1 MVIRNLL
8 PAVESG
14 KKMSAAIFMSGS
26 GTNAENIL
34 EYRLTHC
41 CETWYPAVI
50 VTDAPESSR
59 AGEIAARFD
68 LPLVAFSIREFYR
81 SHGEKTISL
90 KTERGRQLREMW
102 TNLLR
107 EKLAAYK
114 IDFGVLAGFV
124 LLSNIT
130 GDFPCLNVHPGDLT
144 VEENGR
150 RLLVGL
156 HALPVETAIVR
167 GLNSI
172 RSSVIIAQP
181 YTGRGGE
188 KDSGPILGISSA
200 LPLDLCGSNAGEL
213 TEIYNSRPE
222 KKPAGGYRDK
232 LEEVAMFNQERLK
245 CAGDWLVLPET
256 VADFAAG
263 RFGIDNDELYYLRAG
278 DWIKVKTVEYTA
290 VGPMPVL

>member
-1 MVIRNLL
+1 MIRNLL

-26 GTNAENIL
+26 GTNAEKVL
-34 EYRLTHC
+34 EYRLTHR

-59 AGEIAARFD
+59 ANEIAARFD
-68 LPLVAFSIREFYR
+68 LPLIAFSIRDFYR
-81 SHGEKTISL
+81 SYGEKTISL
-90 KTERGRQLREMW
+90 RTERGRQLREMW
-102 TNLLR
+102 TDLLR
-107 EKLAAYK
+107 KKLAVYN

-167 GLNSI
+167 GIKSI

-181 YTGRGGE
+181 YTGKGGE
-188 KDSGPILGISSA
+188 MDSGPILGISPE
-200 LPLDLCGSNAGEL
+200 LRLDLCGSNSNEL
-213 TEIYNSRPE
+213 AEIYKSRPD

-232 LEEVAMFNQERLK
+232 LEEVAIFNQERLK

-263 RFGIDNDELYYLRAG
+263 KFGIGKDELYYLRTG
-278 DWIKVKTVEYTA
+278 NWIKVKTIEYTDAGA
-290 VGPMPVL
+290 VPVL